1 MLRLFMIVSGSFEAL
16 FGLSALVATAAVGS
30 AFGVSVDDSVIF
42 LVRVLGAATLGLGIA
57 DRACSGPN
65 VVVK

>member
-16 FGLSALVATAAVGS
+16 FGLSALVATAVGS
-30 AFGVSVDDSVIF
+30 AFGVGVDDSVIF

>member
-16 FGLSALVATAAVGS
+16 FGLSALVANAVGN
-30 AFGVSVDDSVIF
+30 AFGVGVDDSVIF
-42 LVRVLGAATLGLGIA
+42 LVRVLGAATLELGIA

>member
-1 MLRLFMIVSGSFEAL
+1 
-16 FGLSALVATAAVGS
+16 VGS
-30 AFGVSVDDSVIF
+30 AFGVGVDDSVIF

>member
-1 MLRLFMIVSGSFEAL
+1 MLRLLMLVSGEAW
-16 FGLSALVATAAVGS
+16 FRLSALVATASVVG
-30 AFGVSVDDSVIF
+30 ALGVGVDDSVIF
-42 LVRVLGAATLGLGIA
+42 LARVLGAATLGLGIA

>member
-1 MLRLFMIVSGSFEAL
+1 V
-16 FGLSALVATAAVGS
+16 VG
-30 AFGVSVDDSVIF
+30 AFGAGVDDWVIF
-42 LVRVLGAATLGLGIA
+42 LARVLGAATLGLGIA

>member
-30 AFGVSVDDSVIF
+30 AFGVGVDDSVIF
-42 LVRVLGAATLGLGIA
+42 LSACSARQPWGLGLPTGLA
-57 DRACSGPN
+57 LAPMWL
-65 VVVK
+65 

>member
-16 FGLSALVATAAVGS
+16 FGLSALVATAVSS
-30 AFGVSVDDSVIF
+30 AFGVGMDDSVIF

>member
-16 FGLSALVATAAVGS
+16 FGLSALVTTAAVGG
-30 AFGVSVDDSVIF
+30 AFGVGV

>member
-16 FGLSALVATAAVGS
+16 FGLSALVATGRRTRRWCGRLGDLLA
-30 AFGVSVDDSVIF
+30 
-42 LVRVLGAATLGLGIA
+42 RVLGAATLGLGIA